1 MALHYCK
8 KCGRVVEIDT
18 DKTGYKDD
26 TCDYCKSKV
35 YPVPE
40 KYWLDGLDFLITNEQ
55 ENLLREELV
64 KTTPEFDEYLFNHR
78 DSDLQQRWTKTE
90 VALAHGK
97 AILEGKDKGNKFSVE
112 CPYCHATNVRKITNI
127 SKVAHTTVFGIF
139 SLGRNSKNFH
149 CNHCNS
155 DF

>member
-8 KCGRVVEIDT
+8 KCGRVVEIYT
-18 DKTGYKDD
+18 DKVGRKDD

-55 ENLLREELV
+55 EALLREELV
-64 KTTPEFDEYLFNHR
+64 KTAPEFDEYLFNHR
-78 DSDLQQRWTKTE
+78 DSDLRQSWEKAE
-90 VALAHGK
+90 AALEHGK
-97 AILEGKDKGNKFSVE
+97 AILEGRDKGNEFGVE
-112 CPYCHATNVRKITNI
+112 CPYCHATNVKRITNT
-127 SKVAHTTVFGIF
+127 SKALHTAVFGIF
-139 SLGRNSKNFH
+139 SMGRNAKNFH

>member
-8 KCGRVVEIDT
+8 KCGRVVDIT
-18 DKTGYKDD
+18 PDKTGYKDD

-64 KTTPEFDEYLFNHR
+64 KTAPEFDEHLFNHR
-78 DSDLQQRWTKTE
+78 DSDLHQQWAKTE
-90 VALAHGK
+90 TALEHGK
-97 AILEGKDKGNKFSVE
+97 TVLGGKDKGNQFGVE
-112 CPYCHATNVRKITNI
+112 CPYCHATNVKKITNT
-127 SKVAHTTVFGIF
+127 SKAVHTALFGVF
-139 SLGRNSKNFH
+139 SMSRNSKNFH
-149 CNHCNS
+149 CNNCNS